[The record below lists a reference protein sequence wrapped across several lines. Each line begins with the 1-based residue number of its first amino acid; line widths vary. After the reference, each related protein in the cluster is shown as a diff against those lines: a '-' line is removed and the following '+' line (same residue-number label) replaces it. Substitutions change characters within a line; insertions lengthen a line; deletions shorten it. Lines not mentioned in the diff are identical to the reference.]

1 MTLPALTTT
10 VRGDLSAR
18 EEARLDL
25 IADGILKNRFLPE
38 PDPESVF
45 VGDGDYRAIGS
56 EFLRHFV
63 RIGGLKATDRVLDIG
78 SGIGRM
84 ALPLT
89 QYLDEGA
96 SYDGLDP
103 VAEGVDWCTRVI
115 TPFYP
120 NFRFARLDV
129 AHPIY
134 NPKGRLKGSEMALPF
149 PDASMDFCFMTSVA
163 THLPPEEVRAYAG
176 EIARVLAPGGRLF
189 VTAFVMDEIG
199 RTGRG
204 RDPRC
209 AFRRTPSGP
218 DWHADPTAPFGAVAY
233 DEGWMEGVLL
243 ETGLIDVR
251 TRLGRWRGIEAAHY
265 QDILVAERPRR
276 AG

>member
-1 MTLPALTTT
+1 MTMAALSALL
-10 VRGDLSAR
+10 RGDVSVR
-18 EEARLDL
+18 EEARLDIL
-25 IADGILKNRFLPE
+25 ADSIRRNRFLPE

-45 VGDGDYRAIGS
+45 VGDGDYRAIGT
-56 EFLRHFV
+56 EFLKHFV
-63 RIGGLKATDRVLDIG
+63 RLGGLKPSDRVLDIG

-84 ALPLT
+84 AMPLT
-89 QYLDEGA
+89 QFLDEEA

-103 VAEGVDWCTRVI
+103 VAEGVAWCAEVI

-134 NPKGRLKGSEMALPF
+134 NPKGRLKGAEMALPF
-149 PDASMDFCFMTSVA
+149 PDRRFDFCFLTSVA
-163 THLPPEEVRAYAG
+163 THLPPDEVKAYAA

-189 VTAFVMDEIG
+189 LTAFVMDDIARAGE
-199 RTGRG
+199 G

-209 AFRRTPSGP
+209 AFQRTAAGP
-218 DWHADPTAPFGAVAY
+218 DWHADPAAPFGAVAF
-233 DEGWMEGVLL
+233 DEGFVEGVLQDA
-243 ETGLIDVR
+243 GLVAVR

-265 QDILVAERPRR
+265 QDILLAEKPGT
-276 AG
+276 AA